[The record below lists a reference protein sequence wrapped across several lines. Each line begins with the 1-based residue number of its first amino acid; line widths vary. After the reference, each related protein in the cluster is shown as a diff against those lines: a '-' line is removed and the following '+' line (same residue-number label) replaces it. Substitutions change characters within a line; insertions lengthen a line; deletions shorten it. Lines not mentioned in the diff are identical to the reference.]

1 MFLSYSR
8 GDSLPFKFVLILF
21 CCLNSVGAQAIANPH
36 YDVSNSEHLE
46 TQIGYAK
53 NKLNQVKEAVWAYY
67 ADNISWPSSLTL
79 IQTGGDPFYSGTF
92 DTPFGA
98 INGNP
103 AGDQYVF
110 TLSLGA
116 SANSSKISQVRRL
129 AAEMGGD
136 FLASSNSAV
145 ITVTPPQSASLVS
158 NMLSRVS
165 DSGGQG
171 LNEMQVNLEMSNF
184 NIDDIASLFG
194 VDADVAATTKTHS
207 AEFLS
212 AITPSIS
219 TELADIQKLNAT
231 SILGTNGSGD
241 SFEVFGAFITTDGS
255 SNRLA
260 SKAINATEVLATEG
274 SIKSAGIT
282 ELQGK
287 RMDFRVGLVTNQLT
301 TNDLVVDG
309 EAFSPTI
316 AIPYFSSRDASAI
329 SFLDAIKVVGASNTN
344 STTISN
350 SIDQVGS
357 AKSVFK
363 QAVHSETLNVV
374 GLASVGRLVT
384 DSTLNANGFAVFGGG
399 LQIAD
404 QTILEGAAYV
414 DSLNVSTN
422 FKSVQL
428 NSYAHVKANSGLY
441 VGGKRLSSNDGASL
455 YINGQ
460 KLVDNFLLRG
470 AKASNSNRL
479 DGKSLNAFAQVDTTN
494 TFARTQTFQNT
505 TFNGAIRVGG
515 HLIANN
521 GVLYERGAALS
532 SVYEQ
537 KNNVNSQKSN
547 RLAQIE
553 SLKDQYVSD
562 VNRLKDYASRIASLE
577 SLNRTNK
584 SRSTTAKT
592 YANNVKNYTLDTRNK
607 ASGEKSLATSL
618 VNNVSNEYNRKRIYQ
633 TNTIS
638 KTYSNSN
645 DVVIVAPVKECRY
658 GDSPRNYAHYFW
670 NMDSG
675 PVSEPWDLVD
685 WWWDGTYLGN
695 SPFLILQKTGY
706 KYTLG
711 VQVGAANGNGK
722 AGSARHKICREK
734 A

>member
-1 MFLSYSR
+1 MST
-8 GDSLPFKFVLILF
+8 
-21 CCLNSVGAQAIANPH
+21 GAQATSQF
-36 YDVSNSEHLE
+36 DREVSNSEHLE
-46 TQIGYAK
+46 SQVGYAI
-53 NKLNQVKEAVWAYY
+53 NKLNQVKEAVWSYY
-67 ADNISWPSSLTL
+67 AVNMSWPSSLTL
-79 IQTGGDPFYSGTF
+79 IKNGSDPFYSGTF

-98 INGNP
+98 INGSS
-103 AGDQYVF
+103 AGNKYVF

-116 SANSSKISQVRRL
+116 SANNAKIIQVRRL
-129 AAEMGGD
+129 AAELGGD

-145 ITVTPPQSASLVS
+145 ITIDSPQSASLVS
-158 NMLSRVS
+158 NMLSRVP
-165 DSGGQG
+165 DGGG
-171 LNEMQVNLEMSNF
+171 KNLNKMQVNLEMSNF

-212 AITPSIS
+212 TIIPSIS

-231 SILGTNGSGD
+231 SILGTNGSSD
-241 SFEVFGAFITTDGS
+241 SFEVVGAFMTTDGS

-282 ELQGK
+282 ELQGE
-287 RMDFRVGLVTNQLT
+287 RMDFRVGLVTNRLT

-329 SFLDAIKVVGASNTN
+329 SFLDAIKVVGASTAN
-344 STTISN
+344 SAIIHN
-350 SIDQVGS
+350 NIDQVGS

-363 QAVHSETLNVV
+363 RTVNSEALNVV
-374 GLASVGRLVT
+374 GKSSLGRFVSN
-384 DSTLNANGFAVFGGG
+384 STLNANGLSVFGDD
-399 LQIAD
+399 LQISG
-404 QTILEGAAYV
+404 QTILEGGASF
-414 DSLNVSTN
+414 DSLNVGSD
-422 FKSVQL
+422 FKSAQL
-428 NSYAHVKANSGLY
+428 FSKANVRANSGLY
-441 VGGKRLSSNDGASL
+441 VGGNRVSSDDGTSL

-460 KLVDNFLLRG
+460 RLADKFLSKG
-470 AKASNSNRL
+470 AKAVNSNRL
-479 DGKSLNAFAQVDTTN
+479 DGKSLNAFAQVDSSN
-494 TFARTQTFQNT
+494 TFARTQTFENV
-505 TFNGAIRVGG
+505 TFNGAVRVGG

-537 KNNVNSQKSN
+537 KNNVNSQKFN

-562 VNRLKDYASRIASLE
+562 INRLTDYASRTASLE

-592 YANNVKNYTLDTRNK
+592 YANNVRNYTLDTRNK

-618 VNNVSNEYNRKRIYQ
+618 VNNISNEYNRKRTYQ
-633 TNTIS
+633 TNSIS

-645 DVVIVAPVKECRY
+645 DVVIVAPEKECRY

-670 NMDSG
+670 NMDHG

-711 VQVGAANGNGK
+711 VRVGATNGNGK
-722 AGSARHKICREK
+722 AGSSRHKICRQK